1 MQIKFVSVSVTD
13 QEQALRFYEG
23 VLGFVKKADIAMGPY
38 RWLTVES
45 PDGIA
50 GVELIL
56 EAATFPPARVYQQAR
71 FEAGMPAIAL
81 TTADIKAEYARLTKL
96 GVVFRGEPTN
106 AGPVIVAVF
115 EDTCGNLINLAQPL
129 M

>member
-56 EAATFPPARVYQQAR
+56 EAVTFAPARVYQQAR
-71 FEAGMPAIAL
+71 FEAGMPAVAL
-81 TTADIKAEYARLTKL
+81 TTADIQADYARLTKL

-106 AGPVIVAVF
+106 AGPVIMALF